1 MPVERTRARKAN
13 PAWAGDYHGRCCRDG
28 PVRHPDPLAQ
38 AARVY
43 LPRRKVRRSL
53 CSSVPL
59 FLRPSQIKSCGAD
72 PPMSVYGIMWTQRM
86 PEGGCQPS
94 FDRATPTAGIHIRGT
109 EEHRDGE
116 ILWRSPSQKQ
126 TCRTGLAFYPHPC
139 ATQRGRSERY
149 GTGSRKSTRHTGRT
163 KGGCNHAITPHVWC
177 KARSET
183 NGCNPPNRRSRLRNA
198 ASAAARSPDPKS
210 GHKHSVKCN
219 SA

>member
-13 PAWAGDYHGRCCRDG
+13 PARHGPAIIMG
-28 PVRHPDPLAQ
+28 VV
-38 AARVY
+38 AATARY
-43 LPRRKVRRSL
+43 GTQIPWHKRRGFICHDERYGEV
-53 CSSVPL
+53 SVPL

-198 ASAAARSPDPKS
+198 ASAAARSSDPKS